1 MEVDGPLQ
9 SGDRMG
15 VNIKN
20 PYIECAHFPAQ
31 NPQEELFAW
40 LIDKGM
46 TGNVVRDL
54 FTEFCERLSE
64 LGIKLKRGNIA
75 LSAIHPQVSAFMYTW
90 RRGEGLVLNTN
101 VLHTD
106 VPGEGWFSSPFF
118 FMLTNNIN
126 FLHRKLESE
135 TELDFP
141 VLVEF
146 RNEGMTDWFCQIFDF
161 GWDFDDSREMGG
173 LVTSWASDRPGG
185 FTEQE
190 YTILHR
196 AVPLFALAVRSIASF
211 RTARSVLETYIGKDT
226 ARKVLSGQVRR
237 GSVESINAVLIYA
250 DLKGFT
256 KLSDTMPQTELV
268 EMLDL
273 YLDHMASPI
282 ERADGEILKFMGDGI
297 LATFALTDQDV
308 PAICD
313 TALQAVNQ
321 MKEGVQTL
329 NGEREANGKP
339 TMGLDIAVHIG
350 DVMYGNVGSETR
362 LDFTVI
368 GPAVNEVS
376 RIEALCDTLETDFLA
391 SGEFV
396 KAAVSCQQELKS
408 CGFHALRGVREPIEL
423 FLLG

>member
-1 MEVDGPLQ
+1 
-9 SGDRMG
+9 MG
-15 VNIKN
+15 ITNKN
-20 PYIECAHFPAQ
+20 LYVECAHFPAQ

-46 TGNVVRDL
+46 SGNVVRDL
-54 FTEFCERLSE
+54 FTEFCERLCE

-90 RRGEGLVLNTN
+90 RRGEGLVSNTN
-101 VLHTD
+101 ILHTD
-106 VPGEGWFSSPFF
+106 VPGEGWFASPFF

-126 FLHRKLESE
+126 FLHRKLDSES
-135 TELDFP
+135 ELDFP

-146 RNEGMTDWFCQIFDF
+146 RNEGMTDWFCQVFDF
-161 GWDFDDSREMGG
+161 GWDFDDQRDNVG
-173 LVTSWASDRPGG
+173 LITSWASDRPGG
-185 FTEQE
+185 FTEEE
-190 YTILHR
+190 YSILHR
-196 AVPLFALAVRSIASF
+196 AIPLFALAVRSIASF
-211 RTARSVLETYIGKDT
+211 RTARSVLETYIGKNT
-226 ARKVLSGQVRR
+226 AGKVLSGQVRR

-256 KLSDTMPQTELV
+256 KLSDTLPQAELV

-273 YLDHMASPI
+273 YLDHMATPI
-282 ERADGEILKFMGDGI
+282 EKAGGEILKFMGDGI

-308 PAICD
+308 PKICEA
-313 TALQAVNQ
+313 ALEAVRRMQ
-321 MKEGVQTL
+321 EGVKIL
-329 NGEREANGKP
+329 NGEREANGDP

-350 DVMYGNVGSETR
+350 DVMYGNVGTETR

-376 RIEALCDTLETDFLA
+376 RIEVLCDTLETDFLA

-396 KAAVSCQQELKS
+396 KAAVDCQQELKS

-423 FLLG
+423 FYLS